1 MNKNMSDNIDLII
14 KNGSCYIEGKLK
26 KTDIGISGSK
36 IKKIGKIELNSSKVY
51 DATDKLILPGIIDT
65 QVHFREPGSTDA
77 EDLESGSRA
86 AVLGGVTSL
95 FEMPNTNPPTA
106 TLEEFEKK
114 LRAAKDRMH
123 SNYAFYFGAT
133 PNNTNQLAHLKNVEG
148 CCGVKL
154 FAGSSTGNLLVDKEA
169 DIEKVI
175 SSSDRIVSIH
185 SEDEDIIKLRKKFIK
200 KGDVH
205 SHPEWRN
212 VECAMSSTR
221 RVVKIAERYNKRIHV
236 LHVTTKEEVDF
247 LAMHKKN
254 VTFETTP
261 QHLTLYAPDCYDK
274 LGTYAQMNPPLRSK
288 EHYDRLWLA
297 IKNNIVDVLGSDHAP
312 HLKANKEKEY
322 PSSPSGMPGVQTIF
336 PVMIDHV
343 NNGKLTLNQLIN
355 LMCENPCRIFGIK
368 NKGFITEGFD
378 ADITIVDM
386 NKEVVL
392 KDEMI
397 ASKCGWTPFNN
408 YKVKGFPVG
417 AIVNGN
423 LVMSEGK
430 ILMKSKGKPLKF

>member
-1 MNKNMSDNIDLII
+1 MSDDFSLII
-14 KNGSCYIEGKLK
+14 KNGLCFINGKLTK
-26 KTDIGISGSK
+26 KDIGLSGKK
-36 IKKIGKIELNSSKVY
+36 ILRIGKIDPNGAKIY
-51 DATDKLILPGIIDT
+51 DATNKVILPGIIDT
-65 QVHFREPGSTDA
+65 QVHFREPGSTDS

-86 AVLGGVTSL
+86 AILGGVTSL
-95 FEMPNTNPPTA
+95 FEMPNTNPPTSN
-106 TLEEFEKK
+106 LVEFEKK
-114 LRAAKDRMH
+114 LQAAKNRMH
-123 SNYAFYFGAT
+123 CNYAFYFGAT
-133 PNNTNQLAHLKNVEG
+133 PNNTDLLAKLRNVKG

-154 FAGSSTGNLLVDKEA
+154 FAGSSTGNLLVDKEE

-185 SEDEDIIKLRKKFIK
+185 SEDEDIINLRKKFIK

-274 LGTYAQMNPPLRSK
+274 LGTYAQMNPPLRTK
-288 EHYDRLWLA
+288 DHYDRLWVA
-297 IKNNIVDVLGSDHAP
+297 IKNNTVDVLGSDHAP
-312 HLKANKEKEY
+312 HLKINKEKEY
-322 PSSPSGMPGVQTIF
+322 PNTPSGMPGVQTIF

-343 NNGKLTLNQLIN
+343 NNGKLSLSQLMN
-355 LMCENPCRIFGIK
+355 LMCENPCKIFGIK
-368 NKGFITEGFD
+368 NKGYIKENFD
-378 ADITIVDM
+378 ADLTVVDM
-386 NKEVVL
+386 NKEVTI
-392 KDEMI
+392 KNEMI
-397 ASKCGWTPFNN
+397 ASKCGWTPFHN

-417 AIVNGN
+417 TIVNGN
-423 LVMSEGK
+423 LVMVEGK
-430 ILMKSKGKPLKF
+430 ILIESKGKPLQF

>member
-1 MNKNMSDNIDLII
+1 M
-14 KNGSCYIEGKLK
+14 
-26 KTDIGISGSK
+26 
-36 IKKIGKIELNSSKVY
+36 
-51 DATDKLILPGIIDT
+51 PGIIDT

-106 TLEEFEKK
+106 NLIEFDKK
-114 LRAAKDRMH
+114 LKAAKNRMH

-133 PNNTNQLAHLKNVEG
+133 PDNTDQLADLKNVEG

-221 RVVKIAERYNKRIHV
+221 RVVKIAERYNKKIHV
-236 LHVTTKEEVDF
+236 LHVTTKDEVDF

-274 LGTYAQMNPPLRSK
+274 LGTYAQMNPPLRTK
-288 EHYDRLWLA
+288 EHYDRLWVA

-312 HLKANKEKEY
+312 HLKVNKDKVY
-322 PSSPSGMPGVQTIF
+322 PDTPSGMPGVQTIF
-336 PVMIDHV
+336 PVMLDHV
-343 NNGKLTLNQLIN
+343 NSGKLSLEQLIN

-368 NKGFITEGFD
+368 NKGYIKEGFD
-378 ADITIVDM
+378 ADLTIADM
-386 NKEVVL
+386 NKEVVI

-417 AIVNGN
+417 TIVNGN
-423 LVMSEGK
+423 LVMSDGK
-430 ILMKSKGKPLKF
+430 VVLESKGQPLKF

>member
-1 MNKNMSDNIDLII
+1 MSDNNSLII
-14 KNGSCYIEGKLK
+14 KNGSCYIGGKLVN
-26 KTDIGISGSK
+26 TDITVSGGK
-36 IKKIGKIELNSSKVY
+36 IKSIGKADLNNHKVY
-51 DATDKLILPGIIDT
+51 DAENKIVLPGIIDT

-106 TLEEFEKK
+106 NLVEFEKK
-114 LRAAKDRMH
+114 LQAAKNRMH

-133 PNNTNQLAHLKNVEG
+133 PTNTDQLSKLKNVEG

-185 SEDEDIIKLRKKFIK
+185 SEDEDIIKLRKKFIR

-205 SHPEWRN
+205 SHHEWRN

-274 LGTYAQMNPPLRSK
+274 LGTYAQMNPPLRGK
-288 EHYDRLWLA
+288 EHYDRLWSA

-312 HLKANKEKEY
+312 HLKVNKDKEY
-322 PSSPSGMPGVQTIF
+322 PNSPSGMPGVQTIF

-343 NNGKLTLNQLIN
+343 NNEKLTLNQLIN

-368 NKGFITEGFD
+368 NKGFIKEGYD
-378 ADITIVDM
+378 ADLTIVDL
-386 NKEVVL
+386 NKEVTI
-392 KDEMI
+392 KNEMI
-397 ASKCGWTPFNN
+397 ASKCGWTPFHNH
-408 YKVKGFPVG
+408 KVKGFPVG
-417 AIVNGN
+417 TIINGI
-423 LVMSEGK
+423 LVMSDGK
-430 ILMKSKGKPLKF
+430 ILEESKGKPLTF

>member
-1 MNKNMSDNIDLII
+1 MSDNYSLII
-14 KNGSCYIEGKLK
+14 KNGSCYIDGKLIK
-26 KTDIGISGSK
+26 SDIGLYENK
-36 IKKIGKIELNSSKVY
+36 IKKIGNIEENNSKVY
-51 DATDKLILPGIIDT
+51 DASGKVVLPGIIDT

-106 TLEEFEKK
+106 NLVEFEKK
-114 LRAAKDRMH
+114 LQAAKNRMH
-123 SNYAFYFGAT
+123 TNYAFYFGAT
-133 PNNTNQLAHLKNVEG
+133 PQNTEQLAQLKNVEG

-185 SEDEDIIKLRKKFIK
+185 SEDEDIIKLRKKFIRQ
-200 KGDVH
+200 GDVH

-221 RVVKIAERYNKRIHV
+221 RVVKIAERYDKKIHV

-288 EHYDRLWLA
+288 DHYDRLWVA
-297 IKNNIVDVLGSDHAP
+297 IKNNVVDVLGSDHAP
-312 HLKANKEKEY
+312 HLKINKDKEY
-322 PSSPSGMPGVQTIF
+322 PNTPSGMPGVQTIF

-343 NNGKLTLNQLIN
+343 NNGKLELSQLIN
-355 LMCENPCRIFGIK
+355 LMCENPCKIFGIK
-368 NKGFITEGFD
+368 NKGFLKEGFD
-378 ADITIVDM
+378 ADLTIVDM
-386 NKEVVL
+386 DKEVTI
-392 KDEMI
+392 KNEMI
-397 ASKCGWTPFNN
+397 ASKCGWTPFHN

-417 AIVNGN
+417 TFVNGI

-430 ILMKSKGKPLKF
+430 ILVESKGRPLKF

>member
-1 MNKNMSDNIDLII
+1 MSDNNSLII
-14 KNGSCYIEGKLK
+14 KNGTCYIDGKLVN
-26 KTDIGISGSK
+26 TDITVSGGK
-36 IKKIGKIELNSSKVY
+36 IKSIGKADLNNHKVY
-51 DATDKLILPGIIDT
+51 DAENKIVLPGIIDT

-106 TLEEFEKK
+106 NLVEFEKK
-114 LRAAKDRMH
+114 LKAAKNRMH

-133 PNNTNQLAHLKNVEG
+133 PSNTDQLAQLKNVEG

-175 SSSDRIVSIH
+175 SSSDRVVSIH
-185 SEDEDIIKLRKKFIK
+185 SEDEDIIKLRKKFIR

-205 SHPEWRN
+205 SHHEWRN

-221 RVVKIAERYNKRIHV
+221 RVVKIAERYNKKIHV
-236 LHVTTKEEVDF
+236 LHVTTKDEVDF

-274 LGTYAQMNPPLRSK
+274 LGTYAQMNPPLRTK
-288 EHYDRLWLA
+288 DHYDRLWTA

-312 HLKANKEKEY
+312 HTKKNKQKEY
-322 PSSPSGMPGVQTIF
+322 PNSPSGMPGVQTIF
-336 PVMIDHV
+336 PVMLNHV
-343 NNGKLTLNQLIN
+343 NNKKLSLNRFVQLTSA
-355 LMCENPCRIFGIK
+355 NPARLFGIK
-368 NKGFITEGFD
+368 NKGFIEVGND
-378 ADITIVDM
+378 ADFTVIDL
-386 NKEVVL
+386 NKERVI
-392 KDEMI
+392 ENNWI
-397 ASKCGWTPFNN
+397 ASKCGWTPYNGMKIKGWPIMTVIRGNIVMREDELSDPIGQPMQFNR
-408 YKVKGFPVG
+408 
-417 AIVNGN
+417 
-423 LVMSEGK
+423 
-430 ILMKSKGKPLKF
+430 

>member
-1 MNKNMSDNIDLII
+1 MSDNNSLII
-14 KNGSCYIEGKLK
+14 KNGTCYIDGKLVN
-26 KTDIGISGSK
+26 TDITVSGGK
-36 IKKIGKIELNSSKVY
+36 IKSIGKADLNNHKVY
-51 DATDKLILPGIIDT
+51 DAENKIVLPGIIDT

-106 TLEEFEKK
+106 NLVEFEKK
-114 LRAAKDRMH
+114 LKAAKNRMH

-133 PNNTNQLAHLKNVEG
+133 PSNTDQLAQLKNVEG

-175 SSSDRIVSIH
+175 SSSDRVVSIH
-185 SEDEDIIKLRKKFIK
+185 SEDEDIIKLRKKFIR

-205 SHPEWRN
+205 SHHEWRN

-221 RVVKIAERYNKRIHV
+221 RVVKIAERYNKKIHV
-236 LHVTTKEEVDF
+236 LHVTTKDEVDF

-261 QHLTLYAPDCYDK
+261 QHLTLFAPDCYDK
-274 LGTYAQMNPPLRSK
+274 LGTYAQMNPPLRGK
-288 EHYDRLWLA
+288 EHYDRLWTA

-312 HLKANKEKEY
+312 HLKANKDKEY
-322 PSSPSGMPGVQTIF
+322 PDSPSGMPGVQTIF

-368 NKGFITEGFD
+368 NKGFIKEGFD
-378 ADITIVDM
+378 ADLTIVDM
-386 NKEVVL
+386 KKEVII

-417 AIVNGN
+417 TIVNGI
-423 LVMSEGK
+423 LVMSDGK
-430 ILMKSKGKPLKF
+430 ILVESKGKPLSF

>member
-1 MNKNMSDNIDLII
+1 MSDNFSLII
-14 KNGSCYIEGKLK
+14 KNGACYINGKLT
-26 KTDIGISGSK
+26 KTDIGLSSNK
-36 IKKIGKIELNSSKVY
+36 IKKIGKIELNSSRVY
-51 DATDKLILPGIIDT
+51 DATDKVVLPGIIDT

-86 AVLGGVTSL
+86 AVLGGVTAL
-95 FEMPNTNPPTA
+95 FEMPNTNPPTSN
-106 TLEEFEKK
+106 LVEFDKK
-114 LRAAKDRMH
+114 LQAAKNRMH

-133 PNNTNQLAHLKNVEG
+133 PDNTEQLAQLKDVEG

-205 SHPEWRN
+205 SHAEWRN
-212 VECAMSSTR
+212 VEVAMSSTR
-221 RVVKIAERYNKRIHV
+221 RVVKIAERYNKKIHV
-236 LHVTTKEEVDF
+236 LHVTTRDEVDF

-261 QHLTLYAPDCYDK
+261 QHLTMYAPDCYDK
-274 LGTYAQMNPPLRSK
+274 LGTYAQMNPPLRTK
-288 EHYDRLWLA
+288 EHYDRLWAA

-312 HLKANKEKEY
+312 HLKENKDKKY
-322 PSSPSGMPGVQTIF
+322 PNSPSGMPGVQTIF
-336 PVMIDHV
+336 PIMLDHV
-343 NNGKLTLNQLIN
+343 NNGKLTLQQLIN
-355 LMCENPCRIFGIK
+355 LMCENPCKIFGIK
-368 NKGFITEGFD
+368 NKGYLKEGYD
-378 ADITIVDM
+378 ADLTIADM
-386 NKEVVL
+386 NKEVVI
-392 KDEMI
+392 KNEMI

-408 YKVKGFPVG
+408 HKVKGFPV
-417 AIVNGN
+417 ATIVNGH
-423 LVMSEGK
+423 LVMSDGK
-430 ILMKSKGKPLKF
+430 VVVESKGTPLKF

>member
-1 MNKNMSDNIDLII
+1 MSDNNSLII
-14 KNGSCYIEGKLK
+14 KNGSCYIEGKLIN
-26 KTDIGISGSK
+26 TDITVSGGK
-36 IKKIGKIELNSSKVY
+36 IKSIGKADLNNHKVY
-51 DATDKLILPGIIDT
+51 DAANKIVLPGIIDT

-106 TLEEFEKK
+106 NLVEFEKK
-114 LRAAKDRMH
+114 LKAAKNRMH

-133 PNNTNQLAHLKNVEG
+133 PTNTNQLAQLKNVEG

-175 SSSDRIVSIH
+175 SSSDRVVSIH
-185 SEDEDIIKLRKKFIK
+185 SEDEDIIKLRKKFIR

-205 SHPEWRN
+205 SHHEWRN

-221 RVVKIAERYNKRIHV
+221 RVVKIAERYNKKIHV

-261 QHLTLYAPDCYDK
+261 QHLTLYAPDCYDN
-274 LGTYAQMNPPLRSK
+274 LGTYAQMNPPLRGK
-288 EHYDRLWLA
+288 EHYDRLWTA

-312 HLKANKEKEY
+312 HLKANKDKEY
-322 PSSPSGMPGVQTIF
+322 PNSPSGMPGVQTIL

-343 NNGKLTLNQLIN
+343 NNGKLSLNQLIN

-368 NKGFITEGFD
+368 NKGFIKEGFD
-378 ADITIVDM
+378 ADLTIVDM
-386 NKEVVL
+386 NKEVTI

-417 AIVNGN
+417 TIVNGI
-423 LVMSEGK
+423 LVMSDGK
-430 ILMKSKGKPLKF
+430 ILIESKGKPLNF

>member
-1 MNKNMSDNIDLII
+1 MSDNFSLII
-14 KNGSCYIEGKLK
+14 KNGSCYIDGKLTQ
-26 KTDIGISGSK
+26 TDIGLSGNK

-51 DATDKLILPGIIDT
+51 DATDKVVLPGIIDT
-65 QVHFREPGSTDA
+65 QTHFREPGSTDV

-95 FEMPNTNPPTA
+95 FEMPNTNPPTSN
-106 TLEEFEKK
+106 LVEFDKK
-114 LRAAKDRMH
+114 LQLAKNRMH

-133 PNNTNQLAHLKNVEG
+133 PDNIEQLSKLKDVEG

-154 FAGSSTGNLLVDKEA
+154 FAGSSTGKLLVDKEA

-175 SSSDRIVSIH
+175 SNSDRVVSIH
-185 SEDEDIIKLRKKFIK
+185 SEDEEILNLRKKFIK
-200 KGDVH
+200 EGDVH

-212 VECAMSSTR
+212 TECAISSTR
-221 RVVKIAERYNKRIHV
+221 RVVKIAERYNKKIHV

-254 VTFETTP
+254 VTFEITP

-274 LGTYAQMNPPLRSK
+274 LGTYAQMNPPLRTK
-288 EHYDRLWLA
+288 EHYDRLWVA

-312 HLKANKEKEY
+312 HSKENKNKNY
-322 PSSPSGMPGVQTIF
+322 PNTPSGMPGVQTIF
-336 PVMIDHV
+336 PIMLDHV
-343 NNGKLTLNQLIN
+343 NNGKLTLEQLIK
-355 LMCENPCRIFGIK
+355 LMCENPCKIFGIK
-368 NKGFITEGFD
+368 NKGYLKEGYD
-378 ADITIVDM
+378 ADLTIADM
-386 NKEVVL
+386 DKEVTI

-408 YKVKGFPVG
+408 HKVKGFPVG
-417 AIVNGN
+417 TIVNGN
-423 LVMSEGK
+423 LVMSDGK
-430 ILMKSKGKPLKF
+430 VIAEYKGTPLKF